1 MSGPGGTPTN
11 VSAVGGT
18 RTVPAPD
25 DIASDYLALALRL
38 DQHIPGLVD
47 GYLGPA
53 NLKAMV
59 DMEQVRVPERLRA
72 DAIALRERVA
82 TDVGDAGRRAWL
94 DAQLVALEA
103 HAAGLAGDGLPY
115 LEHVERCMG
124 TAPRRY
130 PDATFAAARDAI
142 DALLP
147 GAGTL
152 SERLEAHDAG
162 LTVAVDRLPAVA
174 AWLVERVRER
184 ARDVV
189 GIPDDEDLVVRL
201 VTDKPWGGY
210 NWYDGGRR
218 SRVDINTDLPVR
230 APSLVH
236 LIAHETYPGH
246 HLEHAWK
253 EAELVDRLGRLEA
266 SILLINTP
274 ESLVSEGL
282 ADAGSRFVAPD
293 GELADLLVELFSVAG
308 LRVGADPVKARAM
321 AELCAALAGPRRV
334 LPAVRGNP
342 ALMPHADGLSHDT
355 VVAYLRD
362 MAAYDGPLAAK
373 RMEFIE
379 HPLWRTYVFVYAD
392 GEAMIN
398 DWLEAVPDAEQPA
411 RFGRLL
417 REQLTPATILA
428 GSAPG

>member
-1 MSGPGGTPTN
+1 MSATGGGPVH

-38 DQHIPGLVD
+38 DQRIPGLVD

-59 DMEQVRVPERLRA
+59 DMEQHRAPARLRE
-72 DAIALRERVA
+72 DAIDLRARVA
-82 TDVGDAGRRAWL
+82 TDVADADRRAWL
-94 DAQLVALEA
+94 DAQLVAMEA
-103 HAAGLAGDGLPY
+103 HAAELAGDGLPY

-130 PDATFAAARDAI
+130 PDARFDAARDAV

-147 GAGTL
+147 GDGSLAT
-152 SERLEAHDAG
+152 RLEAHDAA
-162 LTVAVDRLPAVA
+162 LTVAVDRLPAAA
-174 AWLVERVRER
+174 AWLVARFREQ

-201 VTDKPWGGY
+201 VSDKPWGGY

-230 APSLVH
+230 APGLVH
-236 LIAHETYPGH
+236 LVAHETYPGH

-266 SILLINTP
+266 SVLLINTP
-274 ESLVSEGL
+274 ESMVSEGL

-293 GELADLLVELFSVAG
+293 ADLVDLLVDLFGVAG
-308 LRVGADPVKARAM
+308 LPIAADPAKSRAM
-321 AELCAALAGPRRV
+321 AELSAALAGPRRV
-334 LPAVRGNP
+334 LPAARGNA
-342 ALMPHADGLSHDT
+342 ALMRHAEGLPAKD
-355 VVAYLRD
+355 VLAYLRD
-362 MAAYDGPLAAK
+362 VAAYDASSAAK

-392 GEAMIN
+392 GEAMVGE
-398 DWLEAVPDAEQPA
+398 WLDAVPQAEQPA

-428 GSAPG
+428 ASAPG

>member
-1 MSGPGGTPTN
+1 MSAPGGGPAH
-11 VSAVGGT
+11 VSAVGGM

-38 DQHIPGLVD
+38 DQRIPGLVD

-59 DMEQVRVPERLRA
+59 DMEQFRAPDRLRD
-72 DAIALRERVA
+72 DARALRERVG
-82 TDVGDAGRRAWL
+82 TDIDDPGRRAWL
-94 DAQLVALEA
+94 DAQLIALEA
-103 HAAGLAGDGLPY
+103 HAAELAGDGLPY
-115 LEHVERCMG
+115 VEHVTACMG

-130 PDATFAAARDAI
+130 PDDVFSAARNDL
-142 DALLP
+142 DELLP
-147 GAGTL
+147 GDGSLT
-152 SERLEAHDAG
+152 ERLAAHDAP

-174 AWLVERVRER
+174 EWLVGRFRER
-184 ARDVV
+184 ARVAV
-189 GIPDDEDLVVRL
+189 GVPDDEDLVVRL
-201 VTDKPWGGY
+201 VTEQPWGGY

-253 EAELVDRLGRLEA
+253 EAELVDRLGRLE
-266 SILLINTP
+266 SSVLLINTP

-282 ADAGSRFVAPD
+282 ADAGRRFVAPD
-293 GELADLLVELFSVAG
+293 DEMVDLLVDLFSVAG
-308 LRVGADPVKARAM
+308 LAVAADPDKAQAL
-321 AELCAALAGPRRV
+321 AELSAAVSGPRHLLHAARGNAALMR
-334 LPAVRGNP
+334 
-342 ALMPHADGLSHDT
+342 HADGLST
-355 VVAYLRD
+355 EAVTTYLRD
-362 MAAYDGPLAAK
+362 VAAYDGPAAAK

-392 GEAMIN
+392 GEAMIGS
-398 DWLEAVPDAEQPA
+398 WLDAVPGAEQSA

-428 GSAPG
+428 ESAPG